1 MAFVPLSKMGSAGL
15 VMSGWGRPYMK
26 SASYPKGYNPEHLK
40 PYQAAFTTAS
50 RDCSAATKGMTGM
63 ERARAKAKCM
73 STMLKRG

>member
-40 PYQAAFTTAS
+40 TYQTAFTTAS